1 MKKIVP
7 IIIACGTGLTIL
19 GGYFYQDRLAP
30 VLGLL
35 IHWGISLVGVAGLI
49 GIAYLVRM
57 HFNRIAHKQKGGFYS
72 VIVLIPFLIT
82 LIAGLILTP
91 DNPLYRNWVLNIQV
105 PVETSLLAIL
115 SVTLLYASLY
125 LIRTRGWTLMSV
137 GFMVGALISLIF
149 NLAVYQ
155 IQPASMR
162 EVWVGFLRR
171 LPLAGLRGIL
181 IGMALGGLIV
191 GLRVLLAVD
200 RPYEGE

>member
-1 MKKIVP
+1 MKKIIP
-7 IIIACGTGLTIL
+7 IVIACGTGLTIMA
-19 GGYFYQDRLAP
+19 GYFYQDRLAP

-35 IHWGISLVGVAGLI
+35 IHWGISLVGLAGLI

-57 HFNRIAHKQKGGFYS
+57 HFNRIARRQKGGFYS
-72 VIVLIPFLIT
+72 VIVLTAFLVT
-82 LIAGLILTP
+82 LILGFILTP
-91 DNPLYRNWVLNIQV
+91 NNPFYRDWVLNIQV

-125 LIRTRGWTLMSV
+125 LIRTRGWTPMSV
-137 GFMVGALISLIF
+137 GFLVGALISLIL
-149 NLAVYQ
+149 NLAVLP
-155 IQPASMR
+155 IQPGSMG
-162 EVWVGFLRR
+162 ELWVVFLRR

-200 RPYEGE
+200 RPYERE